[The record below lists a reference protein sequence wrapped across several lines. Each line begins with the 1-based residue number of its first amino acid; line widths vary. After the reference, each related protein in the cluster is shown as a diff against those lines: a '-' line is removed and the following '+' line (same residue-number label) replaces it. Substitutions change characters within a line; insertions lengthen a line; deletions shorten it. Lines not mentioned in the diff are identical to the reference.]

1 MKKMSKEKII
11 ELANKALLSG
21 NPYIDKA
28 TKFFVDKVETYLI
41 FDEVMSLEQIN
52 NEYHKTVQKDIER
65 GYKDRMVGYYDKW
78 CRYSRIDEGRAYDL
92 GVKFALEQNDC
103 PDEMHIIECI
113 H

>member
-11 ELANKALLSG
+11 ELANKVLLSG

-28 TKFFVDKVETYLI
+28 TKFFIDQVEHYI
-41 FDEVMSLEQIN
+41 FAGEIMNLEQIN
-52 NEYHKTVQKDIER
+52 YEYHKTAQKDIER

-78 CRYSRIDEGRAYDL
+78 YRYSRFDEGRAYDL
-92 GVKFALEQNDC
+92 GIKFALEQNDC